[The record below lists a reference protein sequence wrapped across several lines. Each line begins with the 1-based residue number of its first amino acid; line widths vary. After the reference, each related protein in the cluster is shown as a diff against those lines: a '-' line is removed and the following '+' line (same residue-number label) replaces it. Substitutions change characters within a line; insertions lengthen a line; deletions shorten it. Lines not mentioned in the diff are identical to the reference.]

1 VIWILEAFKTSPLYG
16 VEAIAK
22 LIPIKLHL
30 QKLGGR
36 SQLRM
41 NKLSHNHLLHLLI
54 DLHINSSSNF
64 KSIVLDLLTN
74 RQQSLVKGHLVNTAN
89 RSYECFPSFSP
100 LNLEFSPGLR
110 IIDNFSEHISFN
122 IQDKRKDIK
131 L

>member
-1 VIWILEAFKTSPLYG
+1 MIWILEAFKTSPLYG
-16 VEAIAK
+16 VEAIAE

-41 NKLSHNHLLHLLI
+41 NKLSHNHLLYLLI

-64 KSIVLDLLTN
+64 KFIVLDLLTN

-122 IQDKRKDIK
+122 IQNKRKDIK